1 MIVDVDGDSI
11 RTSSHSMPRN
21 EIPCAEVRF
30 LRAASIE
37 GQAVQVAVCAG
48 VRIFKRSDFELV
60 KSRSI
65 APEPVNK

>member
-1 MIVDVDGDSI
+1 
-11 RTSSHSMPRN
+11 MPRN